1 MAATLEIDL
10 GYPQSTLPSGT
21 APTIQLYADGSD
33 TLDTTGS
40 GTEATNRTG
49 FYTLSVTGKSG
60 LYYCRVLDGS
70 GSLIGKGWVNMGMAG
85 RCPVCDTVAEALF
98 NGGTIRLKV
107 NNSGNDATTTVFKT
121 NLTIATADFPKD
133 CYVDFTSGP
142 NAGISRLIS
151 AYTSSGGTI
160 TVATALPL
168 TPTDNDEAQILGRSE

>member
-70 GSLIGKGWVNMGMAG
+70 GSLIGKGWVNMKTAG
-85 RCPVCDTVAEALF
+85 RCPVCDTKAEARF
-98 NGGTIRLKV
+98 DGGTIVGAV
-107 NNSGNDATTTVFKT
+107 NDAGATTTSFNTTLTQASDLPTNAFLVFT
-121 NLTIATADFPKD
+121 DGAL
-133 CYVDFTSGP
+133 
-142 NAGISRLIS
+142 AGESRKIS
-151 AYTSSGGTI
+151 AYSNTSGAI
-160 TVATALPL
+160 TLATALTSAPANGVGFL
-168 TPTDNDEAQILGRSE
+168 ILGRSE